1 MKSRIEIPK
10 LINKRLAFK
19 AIFIIAVAILLIG
32 RIGLISVLAD
42 EMTSEDGTSR
52 QVVGKLEDNKNTDIK
67 DSNSNTPEPSQ
78 KSLDADSGDGTSR
91 QVVGKLED
99 GEGAD
104 IKVSNPDMPE
114 SSQKSEED
122 NSENTSSKT
131 LPDIEIYI
139 DIPDGYYNEKATVT
153 FSLKT
158 KDGSM
163 PSIKSVKARAGKK
176 GSYTDVTE
184 TMNLE
189 ITEDCTIHVI
199 ATDTS
204 GRTYERSRKIN
215 CFDKEAPTLNASV
228 SEGFL
233 EVVPKDSLSGVKS
246 IIINGYEYTG
256 MKNGKLTIR
265 LSQFDAGYEKF
276 YIQVTDNAGNK
287 SDKYTVKNPYY
298 KSKDSDSDYVPAT
311 ELPKDTQPTDISD
324 STAEVT
330 EHIKVDKDGKV
341 ITSDQDIID
350 LLSEVG
356 IISGNDNNGDNS
368 NGGKTDKDGINV
380 SALGDIIGY
389 LSNNEYDE
397 TLLGREFY
405 TINTKSGKLF
415 YLIIDKTGDRE
426 TVRFLT
432 DITEN
437 DLLHVVKSDSQSL
450 PRNSAAKDSAIKDS
464 ALSNNN
470 ANADTDT
477 DEGYSVTKQM
487 TDDEVQKIENAQQ
500 AAQEEGKTQE
510 PSFIQRN
517 MSYIIMAVAGV
528 IAIILGYYFKVV
540 KRRKNQDPDD
550 TVEESDEEQNTE
562 DTEEDYLGITKDEEP
577 KQ

>member
-1 MKSRIEIPK
+1 MKSRIEKPK
-10 LINKRLAFK
+10 SINKRLAFK
-19 AIFIIAVAILLIG
+19 TIFIIAVAILLIE
-32 RIGLISVLAD
+32 RISLISVHAD

-52 QVVGKLEDNKNTDIK
+52 QVVGKLEDGDSTDIK
-67 DSNSNTPEPSQ
+67 ELNPDMPEPSQ
-78 KSLDADSGDGTSR
+78 KSG
-91 QVVGKLED
+91 
-99 GEGAD
+99 
-104 IKVSNPDMPE
+104 
-114 SSQKSEED
+114 ED
-122 NSENTSSKT
+122 NSGNTSLET

-139 DIPDGYYNEKATVT
+139 DIPDGYYNEKTTIT

-204 GRTYERSRKIN
+204 GRTYERSRKIT

-228 SEGFL
+228 SEGIL

-246 IIINGYEYTG
+246 IIINGYEYTEL
-256 MKNGKLTIR
+256 KNGKLTIR

-276 YIQVTDNAGNK
+276 YIQATDNAGNK
-287 SDKYTVKNPYY
+287 SEKYTVKNPYY

-311 ELPKDTQPTDISD
+311 ELPKDTHPTDISD

-330 EHIKVDKDGKV
+330 EHIKVDNDGNV
-341 ITSDQDIID
+341 ITSAQDISD
-350 LLSEVG
+350 LLSEIG
-356 IISGNDNNGDNS
+356 IISDDNNGD
-368 NGGKTDKDGINV
+368 KTDKDGINISV
-380 SALGDIIGY
+380 LGDILGY

-405 TINTKSGKLF
+405 TINTKSGKSF
-415 YLIIDKTGDRE
+415 YLIIDKIGDRE

-470 ANADTDT
+470 GNADT
-477 DEGYSVTKQM
+477 DEGYSGTKQM

-550 TVEESDEEQNTE
+550 TVEESGEEQNTE